1 MSVINTNIAASVT
14 ANAMRE
20 NQRTM
25 ENTMERLATGKRI
38 NSASDDAAGLA
49 IGQRMEG
56 QIRGMQQAS
65 RNSSDAIS
73 MIQTADGAAIEI
85 GEMLQR
91 MRELAVQA
99 TNGTNG
105 DDDISNL
112 NLEFSQLAT
121 EIERVANDTKFNATN
136 LLNAGITKTF
146 TVGSDEADQVSITI
160 KDFNLD
166 AGADASGGGTAG
178 IADLDL
184 GLAALKLDFGLKTNE
199 GVMTV
204 SDGTTAVSI
213 NLTDIRQDAGNAA
226 LAATDLTMDQIMTT
240 LNRVANANSTFSAT
254 FVKDADAGIKVHD
267 KTANQGD
274 MKTYTVGGDVDATTS
289 SRVLANGET
298 NGAAGAAGG
307 VLGVNME
314 TYAQTDSSTVSLSGT
329 IAALDAAIVNVAKER
344 ANFGAVVN
352 RLEYTIDNLNSGIN
366 NTKAAKS
373 QIVDADYAQETTE
386 LARTQI
392 ISQAST
398 AMLSQANQA
407 AQSVLALLK

>member
-49 IGQRMEG
+49 IGERMEG

-65 RNSSDAIS
+65 RNSNDAIS

-105 DDDISNL
+105 TDDISNL

-121 EIERVANDTKFNATN
+121 EIERVANDTKFNEAD

-160 KDFNLD
+160 KDFNLAAGGD
-166 AGADASGGGTAG
+166 ATGGGTAA
-178 IADLDL
+178 IDTLTMSQSDLRVDFAL
-184 GLAALKLDFGLKTNE
+184 GTNT
-199 GVMTV
+199 GTFVV
-204 SDGTTAVSI
+204 SDGTSAISVDL
-213 NLTDIRQDAGNAA
+213 NKIRLSEANAT
-226 LAATDLTMDQIMTT
+226 LAASAVTQAQIVTA
-240 LNRVANANSTFSAT
+240 LNIEANASAT
-254 FVKDADAGIKVHD
+254 FTGTFAVDSGDGVSGFRITEKVAFQG
-267 KTANQGD
+267 AND
-274 MKTYTVGGDVDATTS
+274 TYVVGGSSATVNS
-289 SRVLANGET
+289 SNTGT
-298 NGAAGAAGG
+298 TGIAGAAGG
-307 VLGVNME
+307 VLGVNMA
-314 TYAQTDSSTVSLSGT
+314 TYAQTGSSTVSAAGT
-329 IAALDAAIVNVAKER
+329 IAALDTAIVNVAKER

>member
-65 RNSSDAIS
+65 RNSTDAIS

-105 DDDISNL
+105 TDDISNL

-121 EIERVANDTKFNATN
+121 EIERVANDTKFNEAD

-160 KDFNLD
+160 KDFNLAAGGD
-166 AGADASGGGTAG
+166 ATGGGTAA
-178 IADLDL
+178 IDTLTMSQTDLRADFAL
-184 GLAALKLDFGLKTNE
+184 GTDTGTF
-199 GVMTV
+199 VV
-204 SDGTTAVSI
+204 SDGTSAISVDL
-213 NLTDIRQDAGNAA
+213 NKIRLSEANAT
-226 LAATDLTMDQIMTT
+226 LAASAVTQAQIVTA
-240 LNRVANANSTFSAT
+240 LNIEANASAT
-254 FVKDADAGIKVHD
+254 FTGTFAVDSGTGVAGFRITEKDAFQG
-267 KTANQGD
+267 AND
-274 MKTYTVGGDVDATTS
+274 TYVVGGSSASVSSSNTATTG
-289 SRVLANGET
+289 V
-298 NGAAGAAGG
+298 AGAAGG
-307 VLGVNME
+307 VLGVNMT
-314 TYAQTDSSTVSLSGT
+314 TYAQTGSSTVSAAGT
-329 IAALDAAIVNVAKER
+329 IAALDTAIVNVAKER

>member
-65 RNSSDAIS
+65 RNSTDAIS

-105 DDDISNL
+105 TDDISNL

-121 EIERVANDTKFNATN
+121 EIERVANDTKFNEAD

-160 KDFNLD
+160 KDFNLAAGGD
-166 AGADASGGGTAG
+166 ATGGGTAA
-178 IADLDL
+178 IDTLTMSQTDLRADFAL
-184 GLAALKLDFGLKTNE
+184 GTNT
-199 GVMTV
+199 GTFVV
-204 SDGTTAVSI
+204 SDGTSAISVDL
-213 NLTDIRQDAGNAA
+213 NKIRLSEANAT
-226 LAATDLTMDQIMTT
+226 LAASAVTQAQIVTA
-240 LNRVANANSTFSAT
+240 LNIEANASAT
-254 FVKDADAGIKVHD
+254 FTGTFAVDSGTGVAGFRITEKDAFQG
-267 KTANQGD
+267 AND
-274 MKTYTVGGDVDATTS
+274 TYVVGGSSATVSSSNTATTG
-289 SRVLANGET
+289 V
-298 NGAAGAAGG
+298 AGAAGG
-307 VLGVNME
+307 VLGVNMT
-314 TYAQTDSSTVSLSGT
+314 TYAQTGSSTVSAAGT
-329 IAALDAAIVNVAKER
+329 IAALDTAIVNVAKER